1 MDYDLAAEPRGPR
14 RWPWVL
20 AALIVLLV
28 LAGVVVAAV
37 TGRVLPYQAD
47 REQLTGTPF
56 LIRAQG
62 GVPAGELDRVRAG
75 FVASHALFDDVLGG
89 DVDGS
94 VEVRLTWSQGCTPML
109 GPRSVGPAWADE
121 DLICLNASHP
131 AWRDGVARRIW
142 YPALQAA
149 RTHVEVWQYALGC
162 HVEDGEDAAWI
173 GDAMVDHLAYEA
185 LRRSG
190 LLPTGQGPADPLDPR
205 GLADTCAAVGAG
217 TPWPDAI
224 REGLGEPAEQVRA
237 RLEEPGR

>member
-20 AALIVLLV
+20 AALLVLLV

-62 GVPAGELDRVRAG
+62 GVPADELDRVRAG
-75 FVASHALFDDVLGG
+75 FVASHALLDDVLGG
-89 DVDGS
+89 DVGGS

-109 GPRSVGPAWADE
+109 GPTSIGPAWADE
-121 DLICLNASHP
+121 DLICLNANHP
-131 AWRDGVARRIW
+131 AWRDGVARGTW

-149 RTHVEVWQYALGC
+149 RTHVEVWQYSLGC
-162 HVEDGEDAAWI
+162 HVDDGDDAAWI
-173 GDAMVDHLAYEA
+173 GDAMVDHLAFES

-190 LLPTGQGPADPLDPR
+190 LLPAGRGAEDPLDPV
-205 GLADTCAAVGAG
+205 GLADVCAAVGDG
-217 TPWPDAI
+217 TPWPDAV
-224 REGLGEPAEQVRA
+224 RQGLGEPADQVRA
-237 RLEEPGR
+237 RLEGAGS